1 MAAPRLTDHDYI
13 IFDVYGTLA
22 DWETGIYEGLKPLL
36 SRFPSASRW
45 SRSDAL
51 RAFLA
56 VESDLQT
63 RYPSLLYSDL
73 LAKVHEVLG
82 ARLTVA
88 EADLDLDGPR
98 TVPTAAAGAEES
110 IATTSTSSA
119 SPNAHTIFGQSI
131 KHWAPFPDSSKAL
144 HDLSTHYKLI
154 VLSNVDHL
162 SFAYTHGYLSEG
174 ISPPTDIQQSS
185 PIYSRPSP
193 NPHPR
198 DLWLPQQ
205 TPDSKS
211 PFSLIMTAQDA
222 GAYKPALEG
231 FNKVFETIRT
241 EPSLL
246 GSSLAEGKVTPT
258 IEDIKSRTLIVAQSL
273 LHDHGPARR
282 LGVRSVWIDR
292 QGAAFHPD
300 DGGKDAGWGW
310 RFETLG
316 DMAQAVEKELQS
328 GG

>member
-1 MAAPRLTDHDYI
+1 MIDDFTVMSAPKLTDYKYI

-36 SRFPSASRW
+36 SRFPSVSRW
-45 SRSDAL
+45 SRGDAL
-51 RAFLA
+51 QAFLS

-63 RYPSLLYSDL
+63 QYPSLLYSNL
-73 LAKVHEVLG
+73 LAKVHEVLE
-82 ARLTVA
+82 ARLAAA
-88 EADLDLDGPR
+88 EADLDLDGPS
-98 TVPTAAAGAEES
+98 TVTS
-110 IATTSTSSA
+110 IATRSTSSA
-119 SPNAHTIFGQSI
+119 PSNAHTAFGQSI
-131 KHWAPFPDSSKAL
+131 KHWAPFPDSSQAL
-144 HDLSTHYKLI
+144 HDLSTHFKLI

-174 ISPPTDIQQSS
+174 ISPPANIQQSS

-193 NPHPR
+193 NPHPH

-211 PFSLIMTAQDA
+211 PFSLVMTAQDT

-231 FNKVFETIRT
+231 FNMVFETIRT

-246 GSSLAEGKVTPT
+246 GSFLAEGNAPPT
-258 IEDIKSRTLIVAQSL
+258 IGDIKSRALIVAQSL
-273 LHDHGPARR
+273 QHDHGPARR

-292 QGAAFHPD
+292 QGAAFRPD

-316 DMAQAVEKELQS
+316 DMAQAVEQELLGS
-328 GG
+328 